1 MQNAVSPDRYRV
13 EKREHHGG
21 GLFELEVTIHFDVVD
36 NASGEVMMTF
46 SGEDSASYDGVGWA
60 YRGFGGTS
68 DVVIAPDGEHVLVYE
83 SGNAEPR
90 EVLITKH
97 SDAPHAD

>member
-1 MQNAVSPDRYRV
+1 MKDASPPNRYRV

-21 GLFELEVTIHFDVVD
+21 GLFELEVTTHFDVVD
-36 NASGEVMMTF
+36 NTTGEVMMTF

-90 EVLITKH
+90 EVLITKR
-97 SDAPHAD
+97 SDEPQAD